1 MLRAMNTFHGNQPPE
16 ARTVLVTG
24 ASRGIGAAVATALA
38 AEGHRV
44 AFAARSEAAITHLA
58 EASGGLAVPL
68 DVTDPASVAAAIATV
83 EAKWGPVEVL
93 VNNAGV
99 ALSMPFAKTDAAL
112 WDRTLSVNLTGSYHT
127 AHAVVPGMIERGFGR
142 LIFLASNAGLSGYAY
157 TAAYCASKH
166 GMIGLMRGLAAELA
180 ARGIT
185 SNAICPGFVET
196 DMAQQSIDRIVETTG
211 RSPEQARRAL
221 ERLSP
226 QHRMMQVDE
235 IVHAVRALIPDGAR
249 GINGQAIV
257 IDGGQVMK

>member
-1 MLRAMNTFHGNQPPE
+1 MLRAMNTF
-16 ARTVLVTG
+16 RTILVTG
-24 ASRGIGAAVATALA
+24 ASRGIGAAVAESLA
-38 AEGHRV
+38 ADGHRV
-44 AFAARSEAAITHLA
+44 ALAARSEDAIAARA
-58 EASGGLAVPL
+58 AACGGLAVRL
-68 DVTDPASVAAAIATV
+68 DVTDPASVGAAVARV
-83 EAKWGPVEVL
+83 EAELGPIDVL

-112 WDRTLSVNLTGSYHT
+112 WARTLEVNLTGSYHT
-127 AHAVVPGMIERGFGR
+127 AHAVVPGMVARGFGR
-142 LIFLASNAGLSGYAY
+142 LIFVASNAGLTGYAY

-180 ARGIT
+180 KSGVT

-211 RSPEQARRAL
+211 RTPDQARQAL
-221 ERLSP
+221 ERISP

-235 IVHAVRALIPDGAR
+235 IVHAVRSLLPHGAR

>member
-1 MLRAMNTFHGNQPPE
+1 MLPAMDTF
-16 ARTVLVTG
+16 RTILVTG
-24 ASRGIGAAVATALA
+24 ASRGIGAAI
-38 AEGHRV
+38 AEGLAQDGHLV
-44 AFAARSEAAITHLA
+44 AFAARSMDAIQQRA
-58 EASGGLAVPL
+58 NAVGGMAVRL
-68 DVTDPASVAAAIATV
+68 DVTDAESVNAAIDAV
-83 EAKWGPVEVL
+83 SRELGPIDVV

-99 ALSMPFAKTDAAL
+99 ALSMPFHKTDAAL
-112 WDRTLSVNLTGSYHT
+112 WERTLDVNLTGSYRV
-127 AHAVVPGMIERGFGR
+127 AHAVVPGMVARGFGR

-180 ARGIT
+180 KTGVT

-211 RSPEQARRAL
+211 RTPEQARKAL

-235 IVHAVRALIPDGAR
+235 MLHVTRSLIPHGAR